1 MSGIFDWLRARRE
14 RRAAAQ
20 AEAAERGERLIRRLM
35 ANSDP
40 DDPGH
45 RLIADLLA
53 QSDEA
58 AGHTVGRTDRLD
70 RP

>member
-1 MSGIFDWLRARRE
+1 MSMIADWLRARRE

-20 AEAAERGERLIRRLM
+20 AEAAARGGRLIRRLM

-53 QSDEA
+53 RGDEA
-58 AGHTVGRTDRLD
+58 AGHRVGDTDRLD